1 MASYKQDDRNTG
13 WIHTYYFILHL
24 HLHSVSQ
31 EAEQQ
36 RFEKETLISK
46 TNEQQKRQKI
56 SSKFRKQKWGK
67 KKEITQTQHNEH
79 NAKN

>member
-1 MASYKQDDRNTG
+1 MVSYKQDDRNTG

-24 HLHSVSQ
+24 HSVSQ

-36 RFEKETLISK
+36 RFEKETLVSK

-67 KKEITQTQHNEH
+67 KGNHTNTTQ
-79 NAKN
+79 